1 MRTTTILSALL
12 LASVLPASSDQGVYS
27 KSVVSRP
34 LLRTATTSS
43 GAPLSFPGRLGEVG
57 GIDVTIPAGN
67 STGWHVHDRSGFAY
81 VMAGTLRVTL
91 PDSSSRTY
99 KAGDA
104 FAEVVDTPHEGSA
117 LGKEDVHLVAF
128 FLADSGQ
135 PLSRKVEPRR

>member
-1 MRTTTILSALL
+1 MRTTTMLSALL
-12 LASVLPASSDQGVYS
+12 LVSTLPASSDQGVYS
-27 KSVVSRP
+27 KSVVAKP

-43 GAPLSFPGRLGEVG
+43 GAPLSLPARLGEVG
-57 GIDVTIPAGN
+57 GIEVTIPAGS

-91 PDSSSRTY
+91 QDSSSHTY

-104 FAEVVDTPHEGSA
+104 LAEVVGTPHEGSA
-117 LGKEDVHLVAF
+117 LGKEDVRLVAF

-135 PLSRKVEPRR
+135 PLSRKVESPR